1 MTLQKVAFLP
11 VIMALALS
19 SACSRVS
26 TSSDLPLDA
35 TVDIEQT
42 DREAVAARRASAGA
56 ARDVGSRVVHVEP
69 AHRAVPAAPA
79 YREITIP
86 ADTVL
91 EVELKTSLAS
101 DESRREDHVGAQTLS
116 VVVIDGEPV
125 VPQGSTLTGAVVE
138 ARQGW
143 PGPRPRRRGVPFRQ
157 AADARH
163 GESPQNQDRDRE
175 TRSGCNQAGRCRQDW
190 RTGGRRRP
198 HRWTPRRQ
206 EGQPDRW
213 CRGRWSGNR
222 RGAQHVRR
230 RGAPYCGHAAVGQ
243 ASRAV
248 DRCRPEPTGGRGI
261 APPRPSRNVQSPAA
275 TAALY

>member
-26 TSSDLPLDA
+26 TSSDRPLDA
-35 TVDIEQT
+35 TVDIERT
-42 DREAVAARRASAGA
+42 DREVVAARRASAGP

-69 AHRAVPAAPA
+69 AHRVVPAAPA

-125 VPQGSTLTGAVVE
+125 VPEGSTLIGSVVE
-138 ARQGW
+138 ARQ
-143 PGPRPRRRGVPFRQ
+143 
-157 AADARH
+157 
-163 GESPQNQDRDRE
+163 
-175 TRSGCNQAGRCRQDW
+175 AGRVQ
-190 RTGGRRRP
+190 GRGLVAFRFDRLQVPGTASP
-198 HRWTPRRQ
+198 HRIRT
-206 EGQPDRW
+206 ET
-213 CRGRWSGNR
+213 
-222 RGAQHVRR
+222 VRR
-230 RGAPYCGHAAVGQ
+230 EAEATKRDDAVKIGAPAAGGALIGGLLGGKKGSLIGGVVGAGAGTAAVLSTSGDEVHLT
-243 ASRAV
+243 AGTPLSV
-248 DRCRPEPTGGRGI
+248 KLVEPLTVVV
-261 APPRPSRNVQSPAA
+261 PSRRVAGE
-275 TAALY
+275 